1 VLGNRVER
9 APSGAEKEGLVLDTD
24 DGAPAG
30 QRVHEARSLL
40 ADVAAEIE
48 TATRIA
54 GQAQSVLS
62 HFKLSD
68 G

>member
-1 VLGNRVER
+1 VL
-9 APSGAEKEGLVLDTD
+9 KTD
-24 DGAPAG
+24 DGLPAG
-30 QRVHEARSLL
+30 QRVQEAGSLL

-54 GQAQSVLS
+54 DQAQSVLS
-62 HFKLSD
+62 HPKLSD